1 MTFKKATSNNLIHMF
16 KGVTCLLKHLKVT
29 LMWLHRCN
37 LSSTLT
43 PVNIHQYI
51 SYQQLD
57 YQWKV

>member
-1 MTFKKATSNNLIHMF
+1 
-16 KGVTCLLKHLKVT
+16 
-29 LMWLHRCN
+29 MWLHNCN

-57 YQWKV
+57 YQWKFFELEKNGLNI